1 MDEGR
6 KRARQNG
13 IKFGRKPK
21 LTTYQRP
28 DALERL
34 VACESQ
40 SSVARNVDRA
50 TISRLARGRS
60 SASLDNDK
68 VEAKTIGAPKKFGA
82 KPFWS
87 AREILPL
94 RAGSCIY
101 DHAGRGGRGGECT
114 VHLGQR

>member
-34 VACESQ
+34 VARESQ
-40 SSVARNVDRA
+40 CSVARNVDRA
-50 TISRLARGRS
+50 TISRLALGRS
-60 SASLDNDK
+60 SASLDNYK
-68 VEAKTIGAPKKFGA
+68 VEAKTICAPMKKFGV
-82 KPFWS
+82 KPFWP

-101 DHAGRGGRGGECT
+101 DHAGRGGAR
-114 VHLGQR
+114 R